1 MKEKTIELEKT
12 ERPPSPRK
20 RKSMKEIG
28 CRLEVESTSLAKR
41 LVKMNSEVIQLKI
54 NPNIMTMQNVPPP
67 PFFTNSTDDL
77 FETDENLVCYS
88 VPRANNSSDLNI
100 LNNISY
106 FPERD
111 YNALLGIHET

>member
-1 MKEKTIELEKT
+1 
-12 ERPPSPRK
+12 
-20 RKSMKEIG
+20 
-28 CRLEVESTSLAKR
+28 
-41 LVKMNSEVIQLKI
+41 MNSEVIQLKI

-111 YNALLGIHET
+111 YNALLGIHETEVLLKEYAQSKEFMIHLHYVHA

>member
-20 RKSMKEIG
+20 RKRVKEAG
-28 CRLEVESTSLAKR
+28 RRLELVPASSAKR

-54 NPNIMTMQNVPPP
+54 NPNSLTMQNVPPP

-77 FETDENLVCYS
+77 FETN
-88 VPRANNSSDLNI
+88 
-100 LNNISY
+100 
-106 FPERD
+106 
-111 YNALLGIHET
+111 